1 MKDCGLSFLLR
12 EKSDPNA
19 ESRWVLEA
27 WRLVRLL
34 ISSRGESKAC
44 IALFAVFR
52 YCLLNLLTHFHTLQ
66 PPTTV
71 ARHHHCLSF
80 LSQPSS
86 IVLLLYQYFLLLFS
100 KKCRKWFEWHIY
112 MWAGRIQRIAINPSF
127 LESQLVPDNLGLEI
141 FRDHL
146 KGVT

>member
-66 PPTTV
+66 PPPLLPGIII
-71 ARHHHCLSF
+71 AWAFCPSPAPLSF
-80 LSQPSS
+80 Y
-86 IVLLLYQYFLLLFS
+86 IFLLLFS